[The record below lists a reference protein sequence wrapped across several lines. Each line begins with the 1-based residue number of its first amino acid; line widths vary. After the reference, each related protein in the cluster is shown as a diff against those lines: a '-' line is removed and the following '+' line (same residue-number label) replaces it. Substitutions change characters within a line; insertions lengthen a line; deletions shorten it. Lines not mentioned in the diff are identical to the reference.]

1 MVPPRE
7 SGGQSVSSLIL
18 RSWSRERVLGIRG
31 PSSSSRVWQAHVGR
45 LGMLIASSLGYY
57 CEVDFRELMRVIS
70 EFGVLVLV
78 ENTRNPLEIVIK
90 RSWGFWEPL
99 HGDQGGSEE
108 RFQLERLQVVTPKFL
123 IRSKEDVAV
132 INGIIVPNVVVVIV
146 GCISC
151 LVSSRTSRAVWHQFL
166 QNEIPEVQTPL
177 GFVWWPIIYTI
188 MSR

>member
-1 MVPPRE
+1 
-7 SGGQSVSSLIL
+7 
-18 RSWSRERVLGIRG
+18 
-31 PSSSSRVWQAHVGR
+31 
-45 LGMLIASSLGYY
+45 
-57 CEVDFRELMRVIS
+57 
-70 EFGVLVLV
+70 
-78 ENTRNPLEIVIK
+78 
-90 RSWGFWEPL
+90 L

-177 GFVWWPIIYTI
+177 GFVW
-188 MSR
+188 